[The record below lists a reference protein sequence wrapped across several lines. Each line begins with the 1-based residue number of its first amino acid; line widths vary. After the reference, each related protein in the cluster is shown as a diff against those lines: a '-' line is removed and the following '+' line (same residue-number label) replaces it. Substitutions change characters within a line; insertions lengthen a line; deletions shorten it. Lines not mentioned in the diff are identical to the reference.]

1 MKEKLLQDNYVG
13 YPKKVAH
20 VGETL
25 PPTLPSAGVDFYE
38 QRLVER
44 LAYSSVAKA
53 NYAKYLSWMS
63 LNDPIHKINFT
74 PVAGVICPS
83 SRCNFK
89 CTMCAISDFEDGK
102 RCEDMSLELF
112 QQRLDE
118 LSGLVRISLTGLN
131 ELFLLHK
138 TLEPMLRLCLE
149 RKIWTNIATNGSLLH
164 QRNWI
169 DRLIEINLDE
179 IVVSIDGV
187 TKETFESIRVKSNFE
202 RVRDNAIN
210 LNERFDRAGV
220 IPHRTKMHTV
230 LQSKNLPE
238 LFNFI
243 PFASELGFRTISLG
257 TEAFDWGSSS
267 WRDKNSQDARII
279 SYEDMWKLVDQGK
292 QFGVTVGFT
301 EITQRYT
308 AEPKISSLCSWPYS
322 KIFISS
328 DDRVVPCCH
337 ISNPDY
343 FEIGDGLSSEISAL
357 DSWFS
362 EEYQNFRDLHTNG
375 NIPDACSSCYKSK

>member
-1 MKEKLLQDNYVG
+1 MLLQNNYVG

-25 PPTLPSAGVDFYE
+25 PTTLPSAGVGFYE

-44 LAYSSVAKA
+44 LAYSPVAKA
-53 NYAKYLSWMS
+53 NYDKYLSCMS
-63 LNDPIHKINFT
+63 SNDPSRRINFT

-102 RCEDMSLELF
+102 RCDDMSLELF
-112 QQRLDE
+112 QQRLDD
-118 LSGLVRISLTGLN
+118 LSGLVRISLTGLS

-164 QRNWI
+164 QRNWLE
-169 DRLIEINLDE
+169 RLVDINLDE

-187 TKETFESIRVKSNFE
+187 SKETFESIRIKSNFE
-202 RVRDNAIN
+202 RVRNNAKN

-220 IPHRTKMHTV
+220 SPRRTKMHTV
-230 LQSKNLPE
+230 LQSKNLHE
-238 LFNFI
+238 LFDFI

-267 WRDKNSQDARII
+267 WRDKNGQDARII

-292 QFGVTVGFT
+292 QLGVTVGFT

-337 ISNPDY
+337 ISNPDH
-343 FEIGDGLSSEISAL
+343 FEIGDGLSSEFSAL

-362 EEYQNFRDLHTNG
+362 EDYHYFRDLHTKG
-375 NIPDACSSCYKSK
+375 NIPDACSSCYKSKQ

>member
-1 MKEKLLQDNYVG
+1 MQPEYVS
-13 YPKKVAH
+13 YPKKATH
-20 VGETL
+20 TGESL
-25 PPTLPSAGVDFYE
+25 PLTLPSAGIDYYE
-38 QRLVER
+38 QRLTER
-44 LAYSSVAKA
+44 LNYSSVAKA

-63 LNDPIHKINFT
+63 LDDPSIKIDFT

-112 QQRLDE
+112 QKRLDD
-118 LSGLVRISLTGLN
+118 LSGLVRISLTGLS
-131 ELFLLHK
+131 ELFLLHD
-138 TLEPMLRLCLE
+138 TLEPMLRLCLD

-169 DRLIEINLDE
+169 ERLVDINLDE
-179 IVVSIDGV
+179 LAVSVDGV
-187 TKETFESIRVKSNFE
+187 SKNTFESIRIKSNFE
-202 RVRDNAIN
+202 RVRDNAKN
-210 LNERFDRAGV
+210 LNESFDRAGV
-220 IPHRTKMHTV
+220 SPHRTKMHTV
-230 LQSKNLPE
+230 LQDKNLHE
-238 LFNFI
+238 LFDFV
-243 PFASELGFRTISLG
+243 PFASDLGFRTISLG

-267 WRDKNSQDARII
+267 WRDKNSKDARII

-292 QFGVTVGFT
+292 QYGVTVGFV

-308 AEPKISSLCSWPYS
+308 AEPRISSLCSWPYS

-337 ISNPDY
+337 ISNPDH
-343 FEIGDGLSSEISAL
+343 FEIGEGLSDIISAS

-362 EEYQNFRDLHTNG
+362 DEYQNFRDLHMAG
-375 NIPDACSSCYKSK
+375 NIPDACSSCYKSKQ

>member
-1 MKEKLLQDNYVG
+1 MPDKYVS
-13 YPKKVAH
+13 YPKKVMP
-20 VGETL
+20 VGENL
-25 PPTLPSAGVDFYE
+25 PLTLPSAGVDFYE
-38 QRLVER
+38 QRITER
-44 LAYSSVAKA
+44 LSYSPVAKV
-53 NYAKYLSWMS
+53 NYAKYLLWVS
-63 LNDPIHKINFT
+63 LNDPSSKIDFT
-74 PVAGVICPS
+74 PIAGVICPS

-112 QQRLDE
+112 QQRLDD
-118 LSGLVRISLTGLN
+118 LSGLVRISLTGLS
-131 ELFLLHK
+131 ELFLLHE
-138 TLEPMLRLCLE
+138 TLEPMLRLCLD

-169 DRLIEINLDE
+169 DRLVDINLDE

-187 TKETFESIRVKSNFE
+187 TKETFESIRNKSNFE
-202 RVRDNAIN
+202 RVRDNAKN

-220 IPHRTKMHTV
+220 FPFRTKMHTV
-230 LQSKNLPE
+230 LQAKNLHE
-238 LFNFI
+238 LFAFI
-243 PFASELGFRTISLG
+243 PFASNLGFRSISFG

-267 WRDKNSQDARII
+267 WRDKNSQDARVI
-279 SYEDMWKLVDQGK
+279 SYDDMWKLVDQGF
-292 QFGVTVGFT
+292 QYGVTVGFV
-301 EITQRYT
+301 EITQRYI

-343 FEIGDGLSSEISAL
+343 FEIGNGLSDTISAT
-357 DSWFS
+357 DSWFGK
-362 EEYQNFRDLHTNG
+362 EYQVFRDLHTNG
-375 NIPDACSSCYKSK
+375 KIPDACSSCYKSK